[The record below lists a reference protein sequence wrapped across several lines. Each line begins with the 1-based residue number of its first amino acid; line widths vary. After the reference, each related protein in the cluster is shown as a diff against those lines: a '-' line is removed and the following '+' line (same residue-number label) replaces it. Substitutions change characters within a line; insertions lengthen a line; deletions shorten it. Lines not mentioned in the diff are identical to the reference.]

1 MPREFVLNRP
11 GFFVHDA
18 LSHNEYITPDTLN
31 TPRRLKQ
38 KVAALAP
45 FCHDELLL
53 GSNYEPIAGKSKRS
67 TEFILRGSRPC
78 NRAMLSCEDWRILS
92 PYAVVQALQTGGV
105 ARAALVGLP
114 FPFWAR
120 CRATGTR
127 N

>member
-1 MPREFVLNRP
+1 MSRPRDLASDVVTNRFMPREFVLNRP

-78 NRAMLSCEDWRILS
+78 NRALS
-92 PYAVVQALQTGGV
+92 PSPRFVDL
-105 ARAALVGLP
+105 
-114 FPFWAR
+114 
-120 CRATGTR
+120 
-127 N
+127 